1 MKKLLFAAL
10 LLSSANI
17 AYGQLE
23 SDIEIMRSDVRTQKV
38 TILTATMA
46 LTSDEA
52 AAFWPLYRE
61 YDLALNAV
69 WDQRLAVI
77 MDYAANYE
85 TMTDE
90 IALDLI
96 ERAFA
101 VDEAQLGVEREY
113 FEIIAEVLPVTKSAR
128 FAQVENRLNNL
139 IELQIASQIPLVT
152 AGEMEEEEEG
162 G

>member
-90 IALDLI
+90 IARDLI

-113 FEIIAEVLPVTKSAR
+113 FEIIAEVLPVTKAAR